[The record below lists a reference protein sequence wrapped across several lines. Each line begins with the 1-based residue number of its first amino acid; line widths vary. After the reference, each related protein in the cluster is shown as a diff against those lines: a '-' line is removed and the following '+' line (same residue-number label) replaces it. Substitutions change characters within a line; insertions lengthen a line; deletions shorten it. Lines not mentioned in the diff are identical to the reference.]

1 MFNFGK
7 KKDSEDP
14 KEALDKADKALNKGL
29 SGALVKGFM
38 GKDFSNKMNQA
49 LDMGK
54 NAVAG
59 AELGQWL
66 AENGQDADAEVVSV
80 TDTGQTINMN
90 PVVVLQLT
98 VTPAGGTP
106 FATAGQC
113 MVSRI
118 AVPRTGD
125 KIKIKYNPEIPAQFI
140 VV

>member
-7 KKDSEDP
+7 SKDP

-29 SGALVKGFM
+29 SGKLVKGFM
-38 GKDFSNKMNQA
+38 GKDFTNQMNQA

-66 AENGQDADAEVVSV
+66 EQNGQEAEAEVVSV

-90 PVVVLQLT
+90 PVVMIQLT
-98 VTPAGGTP
+98 VTPASGAP

-113 MVSRI
+113 VVSRI
-118 AVPRTGD
+118 AVPRQGD
-125 KIKIKYNPEIPAQFI
+125 KVKVKYNPEVPTQFI